1 MEVMKIQDAV
11 SRLSYTIS
19 KSNKPNETDKIALNK
34 IIHDLNANAT
44 ATVNEHYL
52 FAKLYA
58 LVLTD
63 FIKHYQDADFA
74 NKQINTEL
82 SRPIGYHLELLRLQL
97 NQMEMSNF
105 WKNQGVADPL
115 LNETNHKDYKHLFP
129 NIDTAKM
136 METMDMWDVDTVTA
150 HFTNTVNQSILCFKK
165 SH

>member
-1 MEVMKIQDAV
+1 MKIQDAV
-11 SRLSYTIS
+11 QRLSYTIS
-19 KSNKPNETDKIALNK
+19 KGNKPNETDKIALNK
-34 IIHDLNANAT
+34 VIHDLNANASQ
-44 ATVNEHYL
+44 TVQENYL

-58 LVLTD
+58 LVLSD
-63 FIKHYQDADFA
+63 FIKHYQDVDFA

-97 NQMEMSNF
+97 NQMEMNNF
-105 WKNQGVADPL
+105 WKSNGIVDPL

-129 NIDTAKM
+129 NIDVKKM
-136 METMDMWDVDTVTA
+136 LETMETWGIDNTKA

>member
-1 MEVMKIQDAV
+1 M
-11 SRLSYTIS
+11 
-19 KSNKPNETDKIALNK
+19 
-34 IIHDLNANAT
+34 
-44 ATVNEHYL
+44 

-58 LVLTD
+58 IVLTD
-63 FIKHYQDADFA
+63 FIKHYKDADFA

-105 WKNQGVADPL
+105 WKKQGVADPL
-115 LNETNHKDYKHLFP
+115 LNETNHKDYQHLFP

-136 METMDMWDVDTVTA
+136 LETMEMWDTDTVTA
-150 HFTNTVNQSILCFKK
+150 HFINTVNQSILCFKK